1 MQWFGTKKKGVPT
14 PTPPSTY
21 IFFLYFFMSPATCS
35 LLPEL
40 FYITIFTLGASA
52 SAACFA
58 SNVALR
64 SSGVAHL

>member
-14 PTPPSTY
+14 PAPSAY

-40 FYITIFTLGASA
+40 FYMTIFTLGASA

-64 SSGVAHL
+64 SSCVAHL